1 MNCHPLSPFMLRV
14 SALFHCFF
22 RESSLQDF
30 IKISLKYFYLY
41 ESLFICSLY
50 ECNWEMSRNICG
62 NLKGVNEMFSQ
73 L

>member
-1 MNCHPLSPFMLRV
+1 MNCHPISPFMLRV
-14 SALFHCFF
+14 SALLHCFF

>member
-1 MNCHPLSPFMLRV
+1 MLRV
-14 SALFHCFF
+14 SALLHCFF